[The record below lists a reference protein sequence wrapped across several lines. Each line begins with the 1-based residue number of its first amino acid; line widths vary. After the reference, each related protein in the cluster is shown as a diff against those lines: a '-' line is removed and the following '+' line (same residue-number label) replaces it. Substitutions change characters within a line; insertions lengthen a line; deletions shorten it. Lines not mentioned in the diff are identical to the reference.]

1 MVEGDAGGV
10 GGEEEVVDE
19 AAVVEEETLP
29 SFMVHR

>member
-10 GGEEEVVDE
+10 GGEEEVVEE
-19 AAVVEEETLP
+19 AAVVEETLP